1 MKKQTKIID
10 LTTTTLLGPSCKFFE
25 LLQDFQDNDYEVIL
39 KAKNWQYEA
48 EGSNNLLWDPNKH
61 PEDLYKNLIL
71 STFPRVQYI
80 EPFKYSF
87 LDKLKVI
94 FPPFLNKN
102 RIVHYD
108 FTSFNMEQEE
118 LERYKKQQKNHF
130 LSQRNLIGF
139 VMYLLFII
147 YMNLFFPKKIKPIS
161 KGFKYKLSKEKNTK
175 DVHDFIKS
183 NREDGVKNILIS
195 VLWDETMK
203 FEVNNDRLKG
213 GPVFKDKDSHE
224 KDFNDLKTYVNELD
238 DYAKKTGKIKFIL
251 ASKKA
256 VDWESFLDT
265 EFIDLRNFEDLG
277 FSMSQS
283 IYIAQELSD
292 VTINWPSTY
301 SIWITNCLN
310 KIHLTWHDNKDTS
323 KWARNTLHEMPIKHL
338 LKKLNGNK

>member
-1 MKKQTKIID
+1 MKNQTKIID

-25 LLQDFQDNDYEVIL
+25 LLKDYHDNSYQVIL

-48 EGSNNLLWDPNKH
+48 KDINNLLWDPNKH

-71 STFPRVQYI
+71 STFPKIQYI

-94 FPPFLNKN
+94 FPPFFNKN

-108 FTSFNMEQEE
+108 FVCFNMEQDE
-118 LERYKKQQKNHF
+118 LERYKVQQKNYL
-130 LSQRNLIGF
+130 LSQKSFYGLL
-139 VMYLLFII
+139 MYFLFYI
-147 YMNLFFPKKIKPIS
+147 YINFFFPKKIKPAS
-161 KGFKYKLSKEKNTK
+161 KGFSYKLSNKKNTK
-175 DVHDFIKS
+175 DVQDFIKS
-183 NREDGVKNILIS
+183 NKEDGVKNILIS
-195 VLWDETMK
+195 VLWDENMK
-203 FEVNNDRLKG
+203 FEVNDDRLKG
-213 GPVFKDKDSHE
+213 GPVYKDNHE
-224 KDFNDLKTYVNELD
+224 KDFANLKDYVKKLD

-256 VDWESFLDT
+256 VDWEGFLET

-277 FSMSQS
+277 FCMSQS

-301 SIWITNCLN
+301 SIWITNCLD
-310 KIHLTWHDNKDTS
+310 KIHLTWHDNKDS
-323 KWARNTLHEMPIKHL
+323 AKWARNDLHHKPISHL
-338 LKKLNGNK
+338 LNILKLY

>member
-1 MKKQTKIID
+1 MKNQTKIID

-25 LLQDFQDNDYEVIL
+25 LLQDFQDNNHNVIL

-48 EGSNNLLWDPNKH
+48 KGSNNLLWDPNKH

-71 STFPRVQYI
+71 STFPKIQYI

-94 FPPFLNKN
+94 FPPFFNKN

-108 FTSFNMEQEE
+108 FTCFNMELEE

-130 LSQRNLIGF
+130 LSQRNFIGF
-139 VMYLLFII
+139 VMYSLFVI
-147 YMNLFFPKKIKPIS
+147 YINFFFPKKIKPIS
-161 KGFKYKLSKEKNTK
+161 KGFNYKLSNEKNTK
-175 DVHDFIKS
+175 NVHDFIKS

-195 VLWDETMK
+195 VLWDESMK
-203 FEVNNDRLKG
+203 FEVNDDRLKG
-213 GPVFKDKDSHE
+213 GPVFKGSHE
-224 KDFNDLKTYVNELD
+224 KDFDDLKAYVRELD

-256 VDWESFLDT
+256 VDWENFLDT

-277 FSMSQS
+277 FNMSQS

-310 KIHLTWHDNKDTS
+310 KIHLTWHDNKDTAQ
-323 KWARNTLHEMPIKHL
+323 WTRNNLNKMPIENL
-338 LKKLNGNK
+338 LGKLNINE

>member
-1 MKKQTKIID
+1 MKNQTKIID

-25 LLQDFQDNDYEVIL
+25 LLKDYDDNSYQVIL

-48 EGSNNLLWDPNKH
+48 KDINNLLWDPNKH

-71 STFPRVQYI
+71 STFPKIRYI
-80 EPFKYSF
+80 ELFKYSL

-94 FPPFLNKN
+94 FPPFFNKN

-108 FTSFNMEQEE
+108 FGCFNMDHEE
-118 LERYKKQQKNHF
+118 LERYKKQQKSHF
-130 LSQRNLIGF
+130 LSQRNFIGF
-139 VMYLLFII
+139 VMYSLFVI
-147 YMNLFFPKKIKPIS
+147 YINFFFPKKIKPIS
-161 KGFKYKLSKEKNTK
+161 KGFNYKLSNEKNTK

-195 VLWDETMK
+195 VLWDENMK
-203 FEVNNDRLKG
+203 FEINDDRLKG
-213 GPVFKDKDSHE
+213 GPVFKDSHE
-224 KDFNDLKTYVNELD
+224 KDFANLKDYVKKLD

-256 VDWESFLDT
+256 VDWESFLET

-301 SIWITNCLN
+301 SIWITNCLH
-310 KIHLTWHDNKDTS
+310 KIHLTWHDNKDS
-323 KWARNTLHEMPIKHL
+323 AKWARNDLHHKPISYL
-338 LKKLNGNK
+338 LNILKLD